1 MPISP
6 YVRGLRQRVGSDL
19 LFLPGVSAVVLNG
32 AGEILLQRRSDFG
45 TWSLLGGILDP
56 GEEPADGVVREV
68 FEETA
73 VAVEPVRITGVYATP
88 TVRYPN
94 GDQAL
99 YAITC
104 FLCRAVGGPGPRV
117 NDDESLEVRYFNPAS
132 LPEMRP
138 DHRLRIQHALSGSER
153 AFFNR
158 KIENPH
164 AT

>member
-1 MPISP
+1 MPISD

-19 LFLPGVSAVVLNG
+19 LFLPGVSAVVTNA

-73 VAVEPVRITGVYATP
+73 VAVEPVRITGVYTTP
-88 TVRYPN
+88 AVRYPN

-99 YAITC
+99 YVITC

-117 NDDESLEVRYFNPAS
+117 NDDESLEVRYFSPAS

-138 DHRLRIQHALSGSER
+138 DHRVRIGHALSNREP

-158 KIENPH
+158 TIENPH